1 VTHATEAMAGP
12 RPRGAGRPRF
22 QRLRVIAALVL
33 RGLDT
38 RNSRAT
44 GGYLWAIAEPL
55 GGILLLSIAF
65 AVMLR
70 SPPLGNSFILF
81 YATGVIPFR
90 LYAAMA
96 NQVAGAISSNR
107 GLLAYPVVNPL
118 DAVFAKFVLGFM
130 TDFLVATAIFSGIA
144 LFTDAQITL
153 DLARVA
159 GAFALAALL
168 GLGVGTLNCVLVGFF
183 PTWKNIW
190 SVFSRPLFILSG
202 IFFLY
207 EAVPPALQGI
217 MWWNPVLHVVGLMRA
232 GFFGSYDPT
241 WASPLY
247 VLGVAGTLF
256 LAGGWLLRRHASF
269 LIEQ

>member
-1 VTHATEAMAGP
+1 MTHATKAMAVP
-12 RPRGAGRPRF
+12 PPIRAGRPRF

-33 RGLDT
+33 RGMGT
-38 RNSRAT
+38 RNSRST

-65 AVMLR
+65 GVMLR

-90 LYAAMA
+90 LYGAMA

-107 GLLAYPVVNPL
+107 GLLAYPVVSPL

-159 GAFALAALL
+159 AAFGLAAAL
-168 GLGVGTLNCVLVGFF
+168 GLGVGTLNCVLFGFF
-183 PTWKNIW
+183 PTWKNVW
-190 SVFSRPLFILSG
+190 SVLSRPMFILSG
-202 IFFLY
+202 VLFLY
-207 EAVPPALQGI
+207 EGVPPAFQGFI
-217 MWWNPVLHVVGLMRA
+217 WWNPVLHVTGLMRA
-232 GFFGSYDPT
+232 GFFGSYDPA
-241 WASPLY
+241 WVAPLY
-247 VLGVAGTLF
+247 VLGIAATLF

>member
-1 VTHATEAMAGP
+1 MTHATGLMRAA
-12 RPRGAGRPRF
+12 RGAGRPRY

-33 RGLDT
+33 RGMDT
-38 RNSRAT
+38 RNSRAA
-44 GGYLWAIAEPL
+44 GGYLWAVVEPL

-70 SPPLGNSFILF
+70 SPPLGNSFLLF

-90 LYAAMA
+90 AYGAMA
-96 NQVAGAISSNR
+96 NQVASAISSNK

-118 DAVFAKFVLGFM
+118 DAVLAKFVLGFM
-130 TDFLVATAIFSGIA
+130 TDFLVAVAIFSGIA

-153 DLARVA
+153 DLGMVA
-159 GAFALAALL
+159 LAFTLAALL
-168 GLGVGTLNCVLVGFF
+168 GLGVGTLNCVLFGFF

-190 SVFSRPLFILSG
+190 SVFNRPLFILSG
-202 IFFLY
+202 IFYIY
-207 EAVPPALQGI
+207 EGVPPAFQGI
-217 MWWNPVLHVVGLMRA
+217 VWWNPLLHVTGLMRA

-247 VLGVAGTLF
+247 VLGIAATLF